1 MRKLLSWQTSRILLS
16 AALVPSA
23 LAAVALSATQASA
36 QPLDTSTTTV
46 KAMPVT
52 VGRGQAVTLTAEV
65 GCPADPSG
73 GLGVTF
79 FDGPTLLATVPVD
92 SSGDASLTTSFP
104 TTGIQDITA
113 AYNGNADCAA
123 SDPTTTAGAT
133 SMPILPGFLG
143 IRTGDT
149 GNNYNYNYNFYYTS
163 IKDNNFTSNAINSYN
178 NKTSIKSGYAS
189 IANSVGN
196 KTIKKTNITIKKTNI
211 TIKKTNIK
219 KTVKVTIKPK
229 KVRYWS

>member
-149 GNNYNYNYNFYYTS
+149 GNNYNYNFYYTS

-196 KTIKKTNITIKKTNI
+196 KTIKKTSI